1 MRASVLL
8 IGVFFLSAC
17 SSPPMS
23 SNTNPEAANVTGRS
37 SPTTATGEK
46 LTLRFEQRSS
56 RHILNG
62 DPEKMTCVTSATPKE
77 FSLAEGQEQTKV
89 DIVGDAQG
97 QCKDAGR
104 EVDVNLRFLPVRGT
118 GNWFGDLD
126 IWYSPQSGWTGE
138 LKGTGF
144 GGVELCTFP
153 DLTKRVALT
162 DNQVIQFGPC
172 S

>member
-1 MRASVLL
+1 
-8 IGVFFLSAC
+8 
-17 SSPPMS
+17 
-23 SNTNPEAANVTGRS
+23 
-37 SPTTATGEK
+37 
-46 LTLRFEQRSS
+46 
-56 RHILNG
+56 
-62 DPEKMTCVTSATPKE
+62 MTCVTSATPKE
-77 FSLAEGQEQTKV
+77 FSLAEGQEQTKI